1 MVAADDGL
9 VGRVDVLD
17 QVRNAMD
24 GTAREQV
31 RTIFIAGTAGIGK
44 TSVAEAAVHT
54 ARSQE
59 IEVGW
64 GTCWDGGAMPG
75 FWPWIQI
82 FDDLTASFGLDAA
95 HKFAGRHSKLLSVLI
110 RDLGES
116 APEYDERDR
125 AMLLHAAMRWLES
138 AAAASPVVIVLDD
151 LQWADESSLDLLRL
165 VTQSRAPVPL
175 TVIGLF
181 RDDEMSATRGQLFD
195 LASHNQHIQLKGL
208 SIEEV
213 SELAAKITG
222 REATAQTLQDLHER
236 TQGHPL
242 FVREIAG
249 LPGGAPPPLLVRDAA
264 SRRVR
269 DLPTASIE
277 LLQLAAVQGKRSDVG
292 ILADVAR
299 LPADEVRKRLE
310 TAVVAGIVDE
320 DEWGRFI
327 FSHDLYREAVY
338 AELTPTRRAEIHL
351 RFGEALE
358 ASFAAGASPDPG
370 DLARH
375 FTNAVPVSG
384 PDKALDWAWAA
395 AQADQKRAAF
405 AEAAARLQ
413 RVYEAAGATGRRIDD
428 EYVVKILSSA
438 AENLARSGDLETA
451 RSLLNEAHEV
461 ALVTDPQLVAEVV
474 LATAQLGSRFAIRRD
489 QLIQQLRSALDLLSP
504 DQTSLRARL
513 MAALA
518 RELQHS
524 VSADR
529 DEAAALSI
537 EALALGR
544 KSVDDKTLAMCLLAR
559 HDALWAPGTGQSR
572 VGLAVELAEIGE
584 RTEGTGYSA
593 DGRLLEA
600 TALIEVGEPTFR
612 QALQRWFDLLHE
624 DSEPRDRYLALTRQA
639 FLALLEDRL
648 EDAEQLLNEA
658 AVLGEEIGEPDT
670 GNVLMSHRV
679 ALAWARG
686 EPEEFKTLAL
696 DAVKWWTG
704 APVHAHAIAAGAWAR
719 AGNMSEAQREINLV
733 EASGGWRNENS
744 YLQAVFLPYLAS
756 AAVACDDKSLARELL
771 AEFEPM
777 SNSCGVN
784 GAAVAFSGPF
794 AYSLGILSGILGR
807 EKKSREYLATAESM
821 AQSLGA
827 LGWVRDCQRGISEL
841 DDAPP
846 TGQKEVF
853 LCRSD
858 RRWTLD
864 YDDQTVVL
872 AHVKGLGDIAELVSR
887 PNVEV
892 TALTLM
898 GSPQTSLTQEEAVD
912 RATLANYRT
921 RLADLE
927 QDIQESQLNNDT
939 GRTEKFEAEREHIL
953 EELQRVAGLGG
964 RPRSSANQS
973 VERARKAVSARI
985 RDAISRISEVA
996 PEVGE
1001 HLDRN
1006 IVTGIQCTYQPEVGT
1021 GWSWKVER
1029 SGS

>member
-1 MVAADDGL
+1 
-9 VGRVDVLD
+9 
-17 QVRNAMD
+17 
-24 GTAREQV
+24 
-31 RTIFIAGTAGIGK
+31 
-44 TSVAEAAVHT
+44 
-54 ARSQE
+54 
-59 IEVGW
+59 
-64 GTCWDGGAMPG
+64 
-75 FWPWIQI
+75 
-82 FDDLTASFGLDAA
+82 
-95 HKFAGRHSKLLSVLI
+95 
-110 RDLGES
+110 
-116 APEYDERDR
+116 
-125 AMLLHAAMRWLES
+125 
-138 AAAASPVVIVLDD
+138 
-151 LQWADESSLDLLRL
+151 
-165 VTQSRAPVPL
+165 
-175 TVIGLF
+175 
-181 RDDEMSATRGQLFD
+181 
-195 LASHNQHIQLKGL
+195 
-208 SIEEV
+208 
-213 SELAAKITG
+213 
-222 REATAQTLQDLHER
+222 
-236 TQGHPL
+236 
-242 FVREIAG
+242 
-249 LPGGAPPPLLVRDAA
+249 
-264 SRRVR
+264 
-269 DLPTASIE
+269 
-277 LLQLAAVQGKRSDVG
+277 
-292 ILADVAR
+292 
-299 LPADEVRKRLE
+299 
-310 TAVVAGIVDE
+310 
-320 DEWGRFI
+320 
-327 FSHDLYREAVY
+327 
-338 AELTPTRRAEIHL
+338 
-351 RFGEALE
+351 
-358 ASFAAGASPDPG
+358 
-370 DLARH
+370 
-375 FTNAVPVSG
+375 
-384 PDKALDWAWAA
+384 
-395 AQADQKRAAF
+395 
-405 AEAAARLQ
+405 
-413 RVYEAAGATGRRIDD
+413 
-428 EYVVKILSSA
+428 
-438 AENLARSGDLETA
+438 
-451 RSLLNEAHEV
+451 
-461 ALVTDPQLVAEVV
+461 
-474 LATAQLGSRFAIRRD
+474 
-489 QLIQQLRSALDLLSP
+489 
-504 DQTSLRARL
+504 
-513 MAALA
+513 
-518 RELQHS
+518 
-524 VSADR
+524 
-529 DEAAALSI
+529 
-537 EALALGR
+537 
-544 KSVDDKTLAMCLLAR
+544 
-559 HDALWAPGTGQSR
+559 
-572 VGLAVELAEIGE
+572 
-584 RTEGTGYSA
+584 
-593 DGRLLEA
+593 
-600 TALIEVGEPTFR
+600 
-612 QALQRWFDLLHE
+612 
-624 DSEPRDRYLALTRQA
+624 
-639 FLALLEDRL
+639 
-648 EDAEQLLNEA
+648 
-658 AVLGEEIGEPDT
+658 
-670 GNVLMSHRV
+670 MSHRV